1 MKIRHIL
8 GGLSLVIV
16 LLLAA
21 CSSDSPDLILEK
33 QEVDLGQIV
42 NGEVRDLQVSIE
54 NQGGADLIIE
64 AVSTSCGCTSAEVV
78 PSTILP
84 GESGLLMISYDSG
97 AHGPEA
103 NGPVMRQIFIASNDP
118 DQPEIEFRLLADVL
132 PPGS

>member
-1 MKIRHIL
+1 MKIKLIL

-21 CSSDSPDLILEK
+21 CSSGTPDLILEK

-84 GESGLLMISYDSG
+84 GESGLLKISYDSG
-97 AHGPEA
+97 AHGLEA

-118 DQPEIEFRLLADVL
+118 DHPEVEFRLLADVL
-132 PPGS
+132 PSGL

>member
-1 MKIRHIL
+1 MKIKHIL

-21 CSSDSPDLILEK
+21 CSSGSPDLILEK

-84 GESGLLMISYDSG
+84 GESGLLKISYDSG